1 MTNDKKQI
9 TKLIVFDLD
18 GTIVDAF
25 GDIAA
30 AANWAHG
37 QLGRP
42 ALPEE
47 FVKRGVGNGV
57 RVLMRY
63 CLGEDATE
71 DEVGRGY
78 DLFVEYYRAHNGERA
93 FALPGAVALARR
105 LRAACVKT
113 AVISNKLHDLTVET
127 LRKLEMLELYD
138 EVLGESDRF
147 PRKPAPDSLIY
158 LMDKFNARPDE
169 TIMVGDGPADIA
181 LAKNAACR
189 FVGVTTGLMTKDQL
203 ETLGTFE
210 VLNSLEQFVLNQP

>member
-1 MTNDKKQI
+1 MTTDHGQM
-9 TKLIVFDLD
+9 TKLVVFDLD

-30 AANWAHG
+30 AANWALG

-42 ALPEE
+42 ALPEDV
-47 FVKRGVGNGV
+47 VKRGVGNGV

-78 DLFVEYYRAHNGERA
+78 DLFVEYYREHNGERA
-93 FALPGAVALARR
+93 FALPGAVELAKR
-105 LRAACVKT
+105 LRAAGIHT

-127 LRKLEMLELYD
+127 LRKLGMLELYD

-158 LMDKFNARPDE
+158 LMEKFDALPEE

-181 LAKNAACR
+181 LARAAACR
-189 FVGVTTGLMTKDQL
+189 FVGVTTGLMTRAAMIESGATEILD
-203 ETLGTFE
+203 
-210 VLNSLEQFVLNQP
+210 SLVRDEL